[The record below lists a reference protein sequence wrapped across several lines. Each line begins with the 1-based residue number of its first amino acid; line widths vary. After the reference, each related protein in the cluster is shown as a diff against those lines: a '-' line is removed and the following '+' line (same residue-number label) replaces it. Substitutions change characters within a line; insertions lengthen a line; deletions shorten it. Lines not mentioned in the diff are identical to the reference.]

1 MALEEDATVLPSEG
15 GSGIGSGVGIGVGSG
30 GSSGVGSRFR
40 NTTFLKWR
48 QNNKSDVSGMNVD
61 GEFKK
66 WPHPPEALHKGK
78 VTYVVK
84 VTTIENHA
92 QNNNRNKDSNSNSNN
107 K

>member
-1 MALEEDATVLPSEG
+1 MGSEDDVTTSPPPTSET
-15 GSGIGSGVGIGVGSG
+15 GSG
-30 GSSGVGSRFR
+30 GGGGGRFR
-40 NTTFLKWR
+40 HTSFLKWR

-84 VTTIENHA
+84 VSLEKCVTARGAAHGKSHICCESKF
-92 QNNNRNKDSNSNSNN
+92 REKLML
-107 K
+107 